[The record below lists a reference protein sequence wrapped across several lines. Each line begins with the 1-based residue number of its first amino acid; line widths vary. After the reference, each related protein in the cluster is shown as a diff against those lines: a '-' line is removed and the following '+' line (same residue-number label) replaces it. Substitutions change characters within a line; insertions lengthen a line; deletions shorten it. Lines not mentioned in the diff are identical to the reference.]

1 MVFIK
6 RVQSYAFSCETY
18 LYILLSLSCAIPLYL
33 YYVLLGQTLN
43 LLSFLIR
50 SKINNRTVLCLSLQF
65 LWILYFA
72 LRLLQHGDIELN
84 PGPKY
89 FSICHWNLN
98 SLTAHNY
105 LKVSQLQAFH
115 LVYKFLCI
123 SETHLD
129 SSVSKDDNALS
140 IEGYSITRPD
150 HPSNTKRGGVCIYY
164 NDKISVRQMSN
175 INLPEYLACESVI
188 GKKKAYVITLYR
200 SPSQNQ
206 SEFEHLLLSLEN
218 LLYNIRNKDPACRF
232 LLGDFN
238 ARPKSR
244 WVHDITNNEGTQIEF
259 INSLYGFYQLI
270 SEPTHILQNLSPC
283 IDLIFT
289 DQPNLV
295 INSGIKPSLH
305 ENCHHR
311 ITYAKFNLQIIYPP
325 PYQRLVWD
333 YKNANASSI
342 QKALNMIDWNKLFSN
357 TNVEKQVNILND
369 TLFNIFLSY
378 ARSKAITIN
387 GRDPPWINA
396 K

>member
-1 MVFIK
+1 MGFTIMTINIEQWRMVVGTYGQSVIHKKGTIIFIFLWILF
-6 RVQSYAFSCETY
+6 VFTSQFSLCYTF
-18 LYILLSLSCAIPLYL
+18 ISVLYL
-33 YYVLLGQTLN
+33 IRSN
-43 LLSFLIR
+43 LEPPFILVR
-50 SKINNRTVLCLSLQF
+50 SKINNLTECCLLLHF

-72 LRLLQHGDIELN
+72 LRLLKHGDIELAFLLFL
-84 PGPKY
+84 Y
-89 FSICHWNLN
+89 FSICHWNL
-98 SLTAHNY
+98 TAHNY
-105 LKVSQLQAFH
+105 FKVSQLQAFN
-115 LVYKFLCI
+115 LVHKFDIFCI

-129 SSVSKDDNALS
+129 SPVLKDDNALY
-140 IEGYSITRPD
+140 IEGYSIVRADP
-150 HPSNTKRGGVCIYY
+150 PSNTKRGGVCIYY

-218 LLYNIRNKDPACRF
+218 LLYNIRNKDPACRT

-305 ENCHHR
+305 ENCDHQ
-311 ITYAKFNLQIIYPP
+311 ITYVKFNLQTI
-325 PYQRLVWD
+325 
-333 YKNANASSI
+333 
-342 QKALNMIDWNKLFSN
+342 FH
-357 TNVEKQVNILND
+357 
-369 TLFNIFLSY
+369 TLPKTCL
-378 ARSKAITIN
+378 
-387 GRDPPWINA
+387 GL
-396 K
+396 